1 MMTLAPLSIESTCIS
16 SSAVPYSRSYEMR
29 SVSAG
34 SFPGLRRGTKLAFS
48 RAASAPPKMNPRAS
62 MPATTSMC
70 SPVNCSASPSR
81 TM

>member
-1 MMTLAPLSIESTCIS
+1 MMTFAPLSIESTWTS
-16 SSAVPYSRSYEMR
+16 SSAVPYSSSYETR

-34 SFPGLRRGTKLAFS
+34 SFPGLRRGTKLALR

-62 MPATTSMC
+62 IPTTTSTC
-70 SPVNCSASPSR
+70 SPVKCSASPSR